1 MSDPAVDAIIFILF
15 VISIGFGA
23 IGVIGLLLF
32 PDIRS
37 QMYTAFRATI
47 ISICAMILAVIV
59 FAFSVFWSSGGDQYL
74 IFVLHTLVLL
84 IIVAAANSLVYK
96 MILGRIKTRSVCEVP
111 IVQIEDKEKV
121 P

>member
-1 MSDPAVDAIIFILF
+1 MSDPAIDAIIFILF

-23 IGVIGLLLF
+23 IGIIGLLLF

-37 QMYTAFRATI
+37 QMYTAFRATM

-59 FAFSVFWSSGGDQYL
+59 FAFYIFWSSGGDQYFIL
-74 IFVLHTLVLL
+74 VLHALVLL

-96 MILGRIKTRSVCEVP
+96 MILGRIKTKSTCQVP
-111 IVQIEDKEKV
+111 PELIEDKEKI